1 MKRPRPKGGG
11 SSFTVGPKPRKVL
24 WKKGYKLGRVEVKS
38 IGMEAIELPA
48 DLMEKRER
56 MVGGGPG

>member
-1 MKRPRPKGGG
+1 MID
-11 SSFTVGPKPRKVL
+11 SNVTCSTE
-24 WKKGYKLGRVEVKS
+24 GYKLGRVEVKS